1 LLADASFV
9 FDRVVSAYLAAA
21 LGMLDPSEL
30 LQLEPLT
37 RAVVARG
44 RALTA
49 TDLVKAEQKLAMTA
63 HAVWRLFDAVDV
75 LLTPMLTGPPPMLGS
90 FPTDDGD
97 VEAQWRRM
105 HAFAPYGSIANVA
118 GVPALTVPHGVDE
131 LGLPLPVQLIGPM
144 GSDRLLLRLAHKL
157 EDAQPWRFEASVAGL
172 TPS

>member
-1 LLADASFV
+1 LLAEASFLS
-9 FDRVVSAYLAAA
+9 DRVVSAYLAAA

-49 TDLVKAEQKLAMTA
+49 TDLAKAEQKLAMTA

-75 LLTPMLTGPPPMLGS
+75 LLTPMLTGPPPMLSS

-97 VEAQWRRM
+97 VEAQWRRI
-105 HAFAPYGSIANVA
+105 HAFAPHGSIADVA
-118 GVPALTVPHGVDE
+118 GVPALTVPHGVGRVGASAPCPTDRSD
-131 LGLPLPVQLIGPM
+131 GFGPTVAST
-144 GSDRLLLRLAHKL
+144 G
-157 EDAQPWRFEASVAGL
+157 AQTRGGAAVAL
-172 TPS
+172 